1 MKRLILLAI
10 ALICLFACVNVY
22 AADDEIDIYMFGE
35 RILCDVPPVIEEGR
49 TLVPIRA
56 ISESGMGAKVNWDGK
71 TKQVKVTKGDFEIL
85 LTIGEK
91 KVLVN
96 GKETELDVPA
106 KLINDR
112 TMVPVRFISETFEYD
127 VDWDNDR
134 RRVIIDEK
142 KPPAYIEDILVKE
155 TIKDN
160 QLIVKLS
167 EYEKPN
173 IFTLKEP
180 YRIVLD
186 FNKVKFDGKDGK
198 IEVNSGYITQVR
210 WADHDGYYRVVIEC
224 PGEQPYKFVKN
235 SSRKFTI
242 NVGTSKTAV
251 DVGDKDDEIEEPE
264 DNEEENK
271 PVKGPDK
278 ENEDKD
284 NEDADDEDE
293 NVYSRP
299 DRESAKKNPS
309 GKGPLVVIDAGHG
322 GKDPGALGRDEDGE
336 VIYTDDDEKEVYIK
350 EKDVNLAVALKV
362 YKHLKDEGVNVMM
375 VRDVDEFVELA
386 DIAAIANE
394 YGADLFVSIHS
405 NSVDGVP
412 TANGTE
418 VLYFDTDEKTDYG
431 ISSSELAKH
440 ILDEMID
447 ETDMYNRGLRSR
459 PGLAVLKWTKM
470 PAALVELG
478 FLTNAD
484 DQEKL
489 INNRWQEKAAKG
501 IAQGIINALEDME

>member
-1 MKRLILLAI
+1 MKRFLLFAILIVS
-10 ALICLFACVNVY
+10 LFACVNVC

-35 RILCDVPPVIEEGR
+35 RILCDVPPVIEDGR
-49 TLVPIRA
+49 TLVPVRA
-56 ISESGMGAKVNWDGK
+56 ISESGMGAKVSWNGK
-71 TKQVKVTKGDFEIL
+71 LRQVKVTKGDLEIL

-96 GKETELDVPA
+96 GKATELDVPA

-112 TMVPVRFISETFEYD
+112 TMVPVRFISETFEYK
-127 VDWDNDR
+127 VDWDNDK
-134 RRVIIDEK
+134 RRVIIEEK
-142 KPPAYIEDILVKE
+142 DKPDAYIEDISVKE
-155 TIKDN
+155 TVRDN
-160 QLIVKLS
+160 QLVVKLS
-167 EYEKPN
+167 EYEKPD

-186 FNKVKFDGKDGK
+186 FNKVKFDGNDGK
-198 IEVNSGYITQVR
+198 IDVNSGYITQVR

-235 SSRKFTI
+235 SNRKFTI

-251 DVGDKDDEIEEPE
+251 DVGNDGEIIEEPDDGKETEENTTPSKPADKDDDEPT
-264 DNEEENK
+264 
-271 PVKGPDK
+271 
-278 ENEDKD
+278 
-284 NEDADDEDE
+284 
-293 NVYSRP
+293 YSRP
-299 DRESAKKNPS
+299 DRDSAKKNPS

-322 GKDPGALGRDEDGE
+322 GKDPGALARDEDGE
-336 VIYTDDDEKEVYIK
+336 VIYLDDEEEEVYIQ

-362 YKHLKDEGVNVMM
+362 YKYLKDEGVNVMM
-375 VRDVDEFVELA
+375 IRDVDEFVELR
-386 DIAAIANE
+386 DIADIANE

-418 VLYFDTDEKTDYG
+418 VLYFDTDEKTEYG
-431 ISSSELAKH
+431 ISSKALAKN

-447 ETDMYNRGLRSR
+447 ATDMFDRGLQNR
-459 PGLAVLKWTKM
+459 PGLAVLKWTEM

-501 IAQGIINALEDME
+501 IAKGIMNALEEME